1 MSIKPIGLTF
11 NSKINF
17 GNTTQQMQNIAK
29 ETSKNNAENT
39 KMLDSLSVLAFR
51 GDNIKSEIKKYEVP
65 DEIKA
70 NLNNFKATSEVANTA
85 MEYAHKQI
93 NLAVENAQE
102 LFNEVTELFKKG
114 DEVAPDGTV
123 LRKITT
129 DDTSDTRKIME
140 EFSQDGKLFRKSTFV
155 NDILDNVQEGFEE
168 LPDGTKKIAKEIDF
182 EDGKPSLYQ
191 EGYEELPDDTREVA
205 KEFKLT
211 DKGWQQVSE

>member
-1 MSIKPIGLTF
+1 
-11 NSKINF
+11 
-17 GNTTQQMQNIAK
+17 
-29 ETSKNNAENT
+29 
-39 KMLDSLSVLAFR
+39 
-51 GDNIKSEIKKYEVP
+51 
-65 DEIKA
+65 
-70 NLNNFKATSEVANTA
+70 
-85 MEYAHKQI
+85 
-93 NLAVENAQE
+93 
-102 LFNEVTELFKKG
+102 
-114 DEVAPDGTV
+114 
-123 LRKITT
+123 
-129 DDTSDTRKIME
+129 ME